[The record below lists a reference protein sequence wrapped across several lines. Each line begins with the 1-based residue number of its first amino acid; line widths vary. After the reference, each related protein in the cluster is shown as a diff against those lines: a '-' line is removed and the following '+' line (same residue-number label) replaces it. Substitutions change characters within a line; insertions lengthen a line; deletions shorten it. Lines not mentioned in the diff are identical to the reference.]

1 MRAVDIVRMLAP
13 VFGATAALL
22 LVTRRRLIR
31 SFEQADAT
39 SAARAIAVTPS
50 PPLGAWWLKRLE
62 QSGVIVSTAA
72 GTRWLNHD
80 AWESYRAVRRRRGL
94 SIVALLLG
102 LLLLFLWN
110 L

>member
-1 MRAVDIVRMLAP
+1 MRAVDILRMLAP
-13 VFGATAALL
+13 VLGATSALL
-22 LVTRRRLIR
+22 LATRRRLIR
-31 SFEQADAT
+31 TFEQADAT

-80 AWESYRAVRRRRGL
+80 AWESYRAVRRRRALTIAARPIGL
-94 SIVALLLG
+94 VL
-102 LLLLFLWN
+102 
-110 L
+110 